1 MSQATLRKVAL
12 KDLAGPKDPQRRI
25 VTQIIDCYAVGV
37 YPRHQFPYCSGM
49 SFAEAVDLTTC
60 GHRRLHATMRALVSL
75 ALSLAILATGCGS
88 SVSHPSVQASAKPE
102 QLAPRPARTT
112 RVAKSAE
119 SEQPS
124 LQAKL
129 PRNCM
134 REGGACYPPVDFVRA
149 LCKKKYPGVAIA
161 MFEKT
166 APWKHAFVKVKE
178 VAPVNSLGGPTAH
191 VQLEFLEEVLLLR
204 DREVKLRQS
213 IVDVPNSYDVLRFD
227 GTCATLAE
235 DEFMTKKPYVRPR
248 YAPIIWQQIDADMRQ
263 ALTQSSKVDQA
274 AEAQTMA
281 CRGSFLAGGGEPCK
295 DATQQLARA
304 IVTALSEGLQ
314 VPPPSNLPSWSVAS
328 SAANPVDPG
337 CPVNHA
343 C

>member
-1 MSQATLRKVAL
+1 MRAPA
-12 KDLAGPKDPQRRI
+12 
-25 VTQIIDCYAVGV
+25 
-37 YPRHQFPYCSGM
+37 
-49 SFAEAVDLTTC
+49 SFAL
-60 GHRRLHATMRALVSL
+60 GLV
-75 ALSLAILATGCGS
+75 ILATACGS
-88 SVSHPSVQASAKPE
+88 SVAHPPVQAAAELDPP
-102 QLAPRPARTT
+102 APPPARTT
-112 RVAKSAE
+112 RAAKSAD
-119 SEQPS
+119 SEQPL
-124 LQAKL
+124 LQAEL
-129 PRNCM
+129 PHNCM

-149 LCKKKYPGVAIA
+149 LCKRKYPGVAIA
-161 MFEKT
+161 MFERT

-263 ALTQSSKVDQA
+263 ALTHSPKVDQA
-274 AEAQTMA
+274 AEAQTAA

-304 IVTALSEGLQ
+304 IVTALGEGMQL
-314 VPPPSNLPSWSVAS
+314 PPPSNLPSWSVAS
-328 SAANPVDPG
+328 SAANPMNPG
-337 CPVNHA
+337 CPVNHT

>member
-1 MSQATLRKVAL
+1 
-12 KDLAGPKDPQRRI
+12 
-25 VTQIIDCYAVGV
+25 
-37 YPRHQFPYCSGM
+37 
-49 SFAEAVDLTTC
+49 
-60 GHRRLHATMRALVSL
+60 MRAPVTL
-75 ALSLAILATGCGS
+75 ALGLVILATACGS
-88 SVSHPSVQASAKPE
+88 SVAHPPVPASAKLELQATPS
-102 QLAPRPARTT
+102 PMR
-112 RVAKSAE
+112 KSARRVN

-124 LQAKL
+124 LQAEL
-129 PRNCM
+129 PRNCD
-134 REGGACYPPVDFVRA
+134 REGGACFPPVDFVRA

-161 MFEKT
+161 MFEKS

-204 DREVKLRQS
+204 DREVKQRQM

-248 YAPIIWQQIDADMRQ
+248 YAPIIWQQIDVDMRQ
-263 ALTQSSKVDQA
+263 ALTQNPKVDQA
-274 AEAQTMA
+274 AESQTTA

-314 VPPPSNLPSWSVAS
+314 LPPPSNLPSWSAAS
-328 SAANPVDPG
+328 SAANPMNPG